1 MNIAKSAMPH
11 TSAVE
16 RKPTIDDR
24 QMTKDNFVSIDRLS
38 VSFGGLT
45 AVDKVSLSVQHGTI
59 FSIIGPNGAGKTTI
73 FNCING
79 LYKPKAGQIIFK
91 GEDITN
97 LKPHRIAQRGIART
111 FQNIELFSRMTTM
124 ENLMLGR
131 HIHMKTGVWSGSTFF
146 RRGSKAAQ
154 EEIRH
159 RWRVE
164 RLIDL
169 LDLQAA
175 RNQFVGSLPYGMQK
189 LVELGRALALEPE
202 LLLLDEPSAGMN
214 SEERQDLIFWI
225 KDIQDEL
232 GVTILLIEHDMEMV
246 MDISDRILVINFG
259 KPITE
264 GSSEAVQQ
272 HPEVLKA
279 YLGED
284 GDIG

>member
-1 MNIAKSAMPH
+1 MNKFFSLN
-11 TSAVE
+11 SL
-16 RKPTIDDR
+16 TIR
-24 QMTKDNFVSIDRLS
+24 
-38 VSFGGLT
+38 FGGLV
-45 AVDKVSLSVQHGTI
+45 AVDRVTLNVEPGSI

-73 FNCING
+73 FNCVSG
-79 LYKPKAGQIIFK
+79 LYKPDSGKIYFK
-91 GEDITN
+91 GEDITG
-97 LKPHRIAQRGIART
+97 LKPYRIAQKGIART

-154 EEIRH
+154 EEIEH
-159 RWRVE
+159 RERVE
-164 RLIDL
+164 RIIDL
-169 LDLQAA
+169 LDLQSA
-175 RNQFVGSLPYGMQK
+175 RNQFVGGLPFGTQK

-214 SEERQDLIFWI
+214 SEEKQDLIFWI

-232 GVTILLIEHDMEMV
+232 GVTILLIEHDMRMV
-246 MDISDRILVINFG
+246 MDISDRILAINFG
-259 KPITE
+259 KPIAE
-264 GSSEAVQQ
+264 GIPEEVQR

-284 GDIG
+284 EIIECAA

>member
-1 MNIAKSAMPH
+1 MNKFFSLD
-11 TSAVE
+11 SL
-16 RKPTIDDR
+16 TIR
-24 QMTKDNFVSIDRLS
+24 
-38 VSFGGLT
+38 FGGLV
-45 AVDKVSLSVQHGTI
+45 AVDRVTLNVEPGSI

-73 FNCING
+73 FNCVSG
-79 LYKPKAGQIIFK
+79 LYKPDSGKIYFK
-91 GEDITN
+91 GEDITG
-97 LKPHRIAQRGIART
+97 LKPYRIAQKGIART

-154 EEIRH
+154 EEIEH
-159 RWRVE
+159 RERVE
-164 RLIDL
+164 LIIDL
-169 LDLQAA
+169 LDLQSA
-175 RNQFVGSLPYGMQK
+175 RNQFVGGLPFGTQK

-214 SEERQDLIFWI
+214 SEEKQDLIFWI

-232 GVTILLIEHDMEMV
+232 GVTILLIEHDMRMV
-246 MDISDRILVINFG
+246 MDISDRILAINFG
-259 KPITE
+259 KPIAE
-264 GSSEAVQQ
+264 GIPEEVQR

-284 GDIG
+284 EIIECAA

>member
-1 MNIAKSAMPH
+1 M
-11 TSAVE
+11 
-16 RKPTIDDR
+16 
-24 QMTKDNFVSIDRLS
+24 
-38 VSFGGLT
+38 
-45 AVDKVSLSVQHGTI
+45 AVDRVTLNVEPGSI

-73 FNCING
+73 FNCVSG
-79 LYKPKAGQIIFK
+79 LYKPDSGKIYFK
-91 GEDITN
+91 GEDITG
-97 LKPHRIAQRGIART
+97 LKPYRIAQKGIART

-131 HIHMKTGVWSGSTFF
+131 HLHMKTGVWSGSTFF

-154 EEIRH
+154 EEIEH
-159 RWRVE
+159 RERVE
-164 RLIDL
+164 RIIDL
-169 LDLQAA
+169 LDLQSA
-175 RNQFVGSLPYGMQK
+175 RNQFVGGLPFGTQK

-214 SEERQDLIFWI
+214 SEEKQDLIFWI

-232 GVTILLIEHDMEMV
+232 GVTILLIEHDMRMV

-259 KPITE
+259 KPIAE
-264 GSSEAVQQ
+264 GIPEEVQR

-284 GDIG
+284 EIIECAA

>member
-1 MNIAKSAMPH
+1 MAPEPFFKL
-11 TSAVE
+11 
-16 RKPTIDDR
+16 
-24 QMTKDNFVSIDRLS
+24 DRLS
-38 VSFGGLT
+38 IRFGGLV
-45 AVDKVSLSVQHGTI
+45 AVDRVSLEIKRGSI

-79 LYKPKAGQIIFK
+79 LYKPDAGRILFK
-91 GEDITN
+91 GEDITG
-97 LKPHRIAQRGIART
+97 LKPHAVARKGIART

-124 ENLMLGR
+124 ENLLLGR
-131 HIHMKTGVWSGSTFF
+131 HVHMKTGILSGATFF
-146 RRGSKAAQ
+146 SRRSRAAR

-159 RWRVE
+159 RERVE
-164 RLIDL
+164 QIIDL
-169 LDLQAA
+169 LDLQSA
-175 RNQFVGSLPYGMQK
+175 RDHFVGSLPYGRQK

-232 GVTILLIEHDMEMV
+232 GVTILLIEHDMKMV
-246 MDISDRILVINFG
+246 MDVSDRILVINFG
-259 KPITE
+259 RTIAE
-264 GSSEAVQQ
+264 GRAEEIQG

-284 GDIG
+284 EAGVAAA